1 VEMLDVGA
9 SSAAAEGTGG
19 MRSSAL
25 IPMSYTTKRAAS
37 LQALCLRRFVS
48 GLARCSARLVYGLF
62 TMNGRLRQ
70 VAHSG

>member
-1 VEMLDVGA
+1 MLDVGA

-37 LQALCLRRFVS
+37 LQAVCLRRFVS
-48 GLARCSARLVYGLF
+48 GYFMLMFYFLF
-62 TMNGRLRQ
+62 TVTPG
-70 VAHSG
+70 